1 MIARHRCRSKLLLDD
16 FVTELIDVNRRRI
29 CAFEEVFEDCLKLVD
44 RGGCGLIFAD
54 LVLTEKPKSVRIEQI
69 KLLSITL
76 RCLMLIVVLLLRL
89 IDGGVEAVGG

>member
-29 CAFEEVFEDCLKLVD
+29 CAFEEVFEDGLKLVD
-44 RGGCGLIFAD
+44 RGGCAVLLL